1 MKLICELVFLAI
13 FFAVFKVYG
22 IYPAIASAIGLYGA
36 QLVFLYIKDKRLE
49 KLQIFTFLSVLVLGG
64 SSLLFQ
70 NELIF
75 KWKPSVIYWALAL
88 GILGAQL
95 YRRKPA
101 LEGLL
106 NKHLSL
112 PKALWYRL
120 DYTWATFFTL
130 LGAVNIVVAYR
141 FPTETWVYFKLF
153 GALGALVVFI
163 ILQLVWLSPYA
174 KSS

>member
-1 MKLICELVFLAI
+1 MKLLCEMAFLAI

-22 IYPAIASAIGLYGA
+22 IYPAIASAIVLYGA

-75 KWKPSVIYWALAL
+75 KWKPSVIYWALSL

-95 YRRKPA
+95 LRRKPSLEA
-101 LEGLL
+101 LLS
-106 NKHLSL
+106 KQLSL
-112 PKALWYRL
+112 PQALWYRL
-120 DYTWATFFTL
+120 DYCWAAFFTL
-130 LGAVNIVVAYR
+130 LGAANIIVAYQ

-153 GALGALVVFI
+153 GTLGALLVFI